1 MQLFKVRFICILN
14 QSESHA
20 WMTTGL
26 LVDSSSHEIRRLL
39 LFRQTQN
46 FLIKGACCLPK
57 QPYFPSSS
65 TSSLKI
71 FQTKLIVP
79 PFEIS
84 NKCDH
89 LDCDLVFIMHAVN
102 VIPFYSASS
111 LYVPFLSFWFTYPT
125 FGSLIFFFYMNSS
138 FQIDKIVK
146 AFNLNISGKLIFG

>member
-1 MQLFKVRFICILN
+1 
-14 QSESHA
+14 
-20 WMTTGL
+20 MTTGL

-102 VIPFYSASS
+102 VIPFYSASN
-111 LYVPFLSFWFTYPT
+111 LYVPFLNLSRVFYFTC
-125 FGSLIFFFYMNSS
+125 FNFENLILFLHELHEFILSISS
-138 FQIDKIVK
+138 I
-146 AFNLNISGKLIFG
+146 LKLFRTSPI

>member
-1 MQLFKVRFICILN
+1 
-14 QSESHA
+14 
-20 WMTTGL
+20 MTTGL

-57 QPYFPSSS
+57 QPYFPSS

-102 VIPFYSASS
+102 VIPFYSASN
-111 LYVPFLSFWFTYPT
+111 LYVPFLNLSRVFYFTC
-125 FGSLIFFFYMNSS
+125 FNFENLILFLHELHEFILSISS
-138 FQIDKIVK
+138 I
-146 AFNLNISGKLIFG
+146 LKLFRTSPI

>member
-1 MQLFKVRFICILN
+1 
-14 QSESHA
+14 
-20 WMTTGL
+20 MTTGL
-26 LVDSSSHEIRRLL
+26 LVDSSHEIRRLL
-39 LFRQTQN
+39 LYRQTQN

-102 VIPFYSASS
+102 IIPFYSASS
-111 LYVPFLSFWFTYPT
+111 LCLP
-125 FGSLIFFFYMNSS
+125 FYMNLSS
-138 FQIDKIVK
+138 QIEKIEFYLK
-146 AFNLNISGKLIFG
+146 ILNLGLCSKEFWQTLGNIG

>member
-1 MQLFKVRFICILN
+1 
-14 QSESHA
+14 
-20 WMTTGL
+20 MTTGL
-26 LVDSSSHEIRRLL
+26 LVDGSHEFRRLL

-111 LYVPFLSFWFTYPT
+111 LYVPFLNLYRMFFQ
-125 FGSLIFFFYMNSS
+125 FFNFESLILFLHELHEFILSN
-138 FQIDKIVK
+138 
-146 AFNLNISGKLIFG
+146 

>member
-1 MQLFKVRFICILN
+1 
-14 QSESHA
+14 
-20 WMTTGL
+20 MTTGL

-57 QPYFPSSS
+57 QPYFPSS

-102 VIPFYSASS
+102 IIPFYSASS
-111 LYVPFLSFWFTYPT
+111 LYVPFLNLYRMFFQ
-125 FGSLIFFFYMNSS
+125 FFNFESLILFLHELHEFILPISS
-138 FQIDKIVK
+138 I
-146 AFNLNISGKLIFG
+146 LKLPV